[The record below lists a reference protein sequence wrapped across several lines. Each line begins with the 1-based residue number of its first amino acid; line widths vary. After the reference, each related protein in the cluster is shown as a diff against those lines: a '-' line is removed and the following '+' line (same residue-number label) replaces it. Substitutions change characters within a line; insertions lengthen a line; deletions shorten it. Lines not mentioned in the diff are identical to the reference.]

1 MKLIFK
7 PFILFLFLI
16 VGLTSCS
23 MQPTAIPATP
33 VSTAPLPTRIVATV
47 PVIYNE
53 SNCTNEFLYL
63 DDVNYPDGTEVS
75 AGQKFLKE
83 WEVSNFGTC
92 NWVNGYK
99 LRFISGDQMGAPDA
113 VPIPEVEVGK
123 KGKFSVEFTAPAEP
137 GTYRSTW
144 KAYSDTNRSFGD
156 SIYVE
161 IVVTKK

>member
-1 MKLIFK
+1 MKWTFK
-7 PFILFLFLI
+7 ASILFLTLI
-16 VGLTSCS
+16 VSLTSCGI
-23 MQPTAIPATP
+23 QPTAIPATP
-33 VSTAPLPTRIVATV
+33 VSTAQLPTRIVATV
-47 PVIYNE
+47 PVIFNE
-53 SNCTNEFLYL
+53 PDCTNEFLYL
-63 DDVNYPDGTEVS
+63 DDVNFSDGTEVS

-83 WEVSNFGTC
+83 WEVSNYGTC

-113 VPIPEVEVGK
+113 VSIPEVEVGK

-144 KAYSDTNRSFGD
+144 KAYSDTNRSFGE

-161 IVVTKK
+161 IVVK